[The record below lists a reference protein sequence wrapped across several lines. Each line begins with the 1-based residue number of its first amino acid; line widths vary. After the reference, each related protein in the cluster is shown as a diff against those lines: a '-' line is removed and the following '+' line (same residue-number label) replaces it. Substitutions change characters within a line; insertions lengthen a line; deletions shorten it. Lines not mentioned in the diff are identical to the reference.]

1 MVAADRFSVDR
12 YQFFFSMWIYGCS
25 LILLAFVMS
34 SFFTEAKTMF
44 IAAAIMLIIFSVITY
59 LVELLM
65 IRLDAPYLSVL
76 ATFTF
81 SPIPFGH
88 LLWTLSSGELMGRG
102 WEEGLTRLEWN
113 IENDYYYEAYFF
125 LVFDCFLYI
134 GLTLFLDS
142 LVGDPLSFGR
152 GPKNSD
158 GAEQPT
164 PGMGISVKNLSKLFK
179 WTEKDKTNPMKKVK
193 MEVQAVDGLNLDVE
207 ENMICCLLGHNGAGK
222 TTSPA
227 PPPPTHTP
235 QREMICVFAVSL
247 TLKHGC
253 KPAMKL
259 LAGLEAPDSGMASV
273 GGFDVVADREVMR
286 QNLGMCPQ
294 HDILYD
300 ELTNMEQ
307 LLLYGSMQG
316 LSDDEAISEA
326 NRLLEA
332 VGLTSKAGDLACQM
346 SGGQRRRLSLAVS
359 LIGNPRVSFL
369 VSSANCS
376 ANPVTGRPRRKTLSD
391 AHYCCRR
398 MSRPLA
404 WTRTTAS
411 SAGSCCSCRR
421 RRAPS
426 CSRPTPWKRPIFSVT
441 LWP

>member
-1 MVAADRFSVDR
+1 MYPMLFLTVLFINVQASLTQIGQEKERGIKDALSLKGMRKEAFWATWFLVECAVMTTSCVVVVVAAKLVGVIDHTPM

-222 TTSPA
+222 TTSPR
-227 PPPPTHTP
+227 PPSPTP
-235 QREMICVFAVSL
+235 QRRNDMRVRSL
-247 TLKHGC
+247 TNPETLLQTSDEITRWAGGPGLRHG
-253 KPAMKL
+253 
-259 LAGLEAPDSGMASV
+259 V
-273 GGFDVVADREVMR
+273 GRW
-286 QNLGMCPQ
+286 LG
-294 HDILYD
+294 
-300 ELTNMEQ
+300 
-307 LLLYGSMQG
+307 
-316 LSDDEAISEA
+316 
-326 NRLLEA
+326 
-332 VGLTSKAGDLACQM
+332 
-346 SGGQRRRLSLAVS
+346 
-359 LIGNPRVSFL
+359 
-369 VSSANCS
+369 
-376 ANPVTGRPRRKTLSD
+376 
-391 AHYCCRR
+391 CRR
-398 MSRPLA
+398 GPRGDAPEPRHVPAARHPLRRA
-404 WTRTTAS
+404 DEHGAAS
-411 SAGSCCSCRR
+411 SVRLDAGALGRR
-421 RRAPS
+421 GDIRG
-426 CSRPTPWKRPIFSVT
+426 
-441 LWP
+441 